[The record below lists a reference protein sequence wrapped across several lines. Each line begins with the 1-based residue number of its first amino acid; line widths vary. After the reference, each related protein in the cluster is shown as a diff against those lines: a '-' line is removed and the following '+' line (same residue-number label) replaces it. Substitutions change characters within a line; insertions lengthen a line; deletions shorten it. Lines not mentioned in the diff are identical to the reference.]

1 MSVPVPLPLD
11 APATLLPV
19 TLSPGLE
26 SALLDSWAF
35 FVHLAVVLVPLFVGG
50 SFLVGL
56 AGEYLPP
63 EAVERRLRG
72 HDEGVGNV
80 AAAAFGAVT
89 PFCSCSTV
97 PALAGLLQAGAPL
110 GLAFS
115 FLLASPLVNEIAVVL
130 LLGLFGLEV
139 TVLYVA
145 ATFTAAVLGGIVVGR
160 LGVEDDLKDLSV
172 FDAGPSVGAD
182 AAVGTVGGTAG
193 CGTGGGTADRGTD
206 GTGLECRTDGG
217 AADCRTDG
225 RGVDCDGDR
234 AGAAGGSHRRRVGR
248 AAREAWSFLV
258 DTSPYLL
265 LGMTA
270 GALIHGVV
278 PVEVVRA
285 VLGPENPLAVPLAAL
300 AGAPVYVSMSGMLPI
315 AASLSEQGVAVGTV
329 VAFVVGGAGVSVP
342 NLVLLNRLFERRLL
356 LVYAGTVVAIGT
368 AIGVLFNAVL
378 A

>member
-1 MSVPVPLPLD
+1 MNVLSPLP
-11 APATLLPV
+11 ALLPGMF
-19 TLSPGLE
+19 SPGLE
-26 SALLDSWAF
+26 RALFDSWAF

-72 HDEGVGNV
+72 YDEGVGNV

-130 LLGLFGLEV
+130 LLGLFGVEV
-139 TVLYVA
+139 TALYVL
-145 ATFTAAVLGGIVVGR
+145 ATFVAAVVGGIVVGR
-160 LGVEDDLKDLSV
+160 LGLDDDVKDLSV
-172 FDAGPSVGAD
+172 FDAGPSVGTE
-182 AAVGTVGGTAG
+182 GTVGAVGSVETD
-193 CGTGGGTADRGTD
+193 GGACEGDRGT
-206 GTGLECRTDGG
+206 TGEAAGCDPRTDGG
-217 AADCRTDG
+217 TTCRST
-225 RGVDCDGDR
+225 C
-234 AGAAGGSHRRRVGR
+234 GAAAGDTGCASGDDAVERTHRERVGA

-258 DTSPYLL
+258 DTFPYLL
-265 LGMTA
+265 LGMTV
-270 GALIHGVV
+270 GALIHGAV
-278 PVEVVRA
+278 PVEVVRG
-285 VLGPENPLAVPLAAL
+285 VLGPENPVAVPLAAL

-315 AASLSEQGVAVGTV
+315 AASLSEQGVAIGTV
-329 VAFVVGGAGVSVP
+329 LAFVVGGAGVSIP

-356 LVYAGTVVAIGT
+356 LVYAGTVVVIGT
-368 AIGVLFNAVL
+368 AVGVLLNAAL

>member
-1 MSVPVPLPLD
+1 MSVVPPLALDVLP
-11 APATLLPV
+11 
-19 TLSPGLE
+19 PGLE

-35 FVHLAVVLVPLFVGG
+35 FLHLAVVLVPLFVGG

-130 LLGLFGLEV
+130 LLGLFGVEV
-139 TVLYVA
+139 TVLYVL
-145 ATFTAAVLGGIVVGR
+145 ATFVAAVVGGIVVGR
-160 LGVEDDLKDLSV
+160 LGLDGDVKDLGAV
-172 FDAGPSVGAD
+172 LGAGATVEAD
-182 AAVGTVGGTAG
+182 GGDSD
-193 CGTGGGTADRGTD
+193 CRTGGSAAA
-206 GTGLECRTDGG
+206 CRTDGG
-217 AADCRTDG
+217 ATACRTDADGGTADPHSNCASGVG
-225 RGVDCDGDR
+225 RT
-234 AGAAGGSHRRRVGR
+234 HRERVGT
-248 AAREAWSFLV
+248 AARGAWSFLV
-258 DTSPYLL
+258 DTFPYLL

-278 PVEVVRA
+278 PVEVVRG
-285 VLGPENPLAVPLAAL
+285 VLGPENPVAVPLAAL
-300 AGAPVYVSMSGMLPI
+300 AGAPIYVSMSGMLPI
-315 AASLSEQGVAVGTV
+315 AASLSDQGIAIGTV
-329 VAFVVGGAGVSVP
+329 LAFVVGGAGVSVP

-356 LVYAGTVVAIGT
+356 VVYAGTVVAIGT
-368 AIGVLFNAVL
+368 TVGVLFNAVL
-378 A
+378 VP

>member
-1 MSVPVPLPLD
+1 MSV
-11 APATLLPV
+11 
-19 TLSPGLE
+19 LSPLLLDLPPGVE
-26 SALLDSWAF
+26 GALLDSLAF

-130 LLGLFGLEV
+130 LLGLFGVKV
-139 TVLYVA
+139 TVIYVLATFVA
-145 ATFTAAVLGGIVVGR
+145 AVVGGIVVGR
-160 LGVEDDLKDLSV
+160 LGLDDHVRDLSV
-172 FDAGPSVGAD
+172 FESGRATEPDDPVEAGGPVETDGGTGDCGAD
-182 AAVGTVGGTAG
+182 GGAVG
-193 CGTGGGTADRGTD
+193 RG
-206 GTGLECRTDGG
+206 CRTDGG
-217 AADCRTDG
+217 TARGSACGDADDDG
-225 RGVDCDGDR
+225 GCASG
-234 AGAAGGSHRRRVGR
+234 AGRVGR
-248 AAREAWSFLV
+248 THRERFGTAAREAWSFLA
-258 DTSPYLL
+258 DTFPYLL
-265 LGMTA
+265 LGMTV

-278 PVEVVRA
+278 PVEMIRG
-285 VLGPENPLAVPLAAL
+285 VLGPRNPVAVPLAAL

-315 AASLSEQGVAVGTV
+315 AASLSEQGVPIGTV
-329 VAFVVGGAGVSVP
+329 LAFVVGGAGVSIP
-342 NLVLLNRLFERRLL
+342 NLVLLSRLFERRLL
-356 LVYAGTVVAIGT
+356 VVYTGTVVVIGT
-368 AIGVLFNAVL
+368 AVGLLLNALLV
-378 A
+378 